1 MENKVEKYINNI
13 SEYLSV
19 NHPKDFVEAAASL
32 ARRSEGVYDLLT
44 LWYEEECP
52 EGRKEVIKAIQD
64 AIDDDN
70 LMYAIP
76 CVAEYAECKCPA
88 CQEVYDAQIG
98 TGGTTPGDILT
109 DKIYNNFWDA
119 WVEEHPKDL
128 MDTMLEDPKVKKE
141 HEKEMF
147 VQAYANFL
155 LCEMEEQG
163 IKYDEIFSNRI
174 ESSLS
179 ALYKRNLKKLK

>member
-1 MENKVEKYINNI
+1 MENKFEKHINTI

-19 NHPKDFVEAAASL
+19 NHPKDFVEAATSL

-88 CQEVYDAQIG
+88 CQEVYDAQV
-98 TGGTTPGDILT
+98 DVLF
-109 DKIYNNFWDA
+109 DKIYDNFWDE
-119 WVEEHPKDL
+119 WVKEHPKDL
-128 MDTMLEDPKVKKE
+128 MDKMLEDPKFKKE

-147 VQAYANFL
+147 VETYANFL
-155 LCEMEEQG
+155 LCEMEDQG
-163 IKYDEIFSNRI
+163 IKYDEVFSNRI

-179 ALYKRNLKKLK
+179 ALYKRNLKKQK